1 MLAPSKSRKQG
12 WQAVNEHILKLIV
25 SVTWNFTR
33 TGEPKFML
41 YTLEGL
47 SNILA
52 AEYQTPLPDEKLLTA
67 ELERTRKAI
76 ENRLTS
82 PTDLFDE

>member
-1 MLAPSKSRKQG
+1 
-12 WQAVNEHILKLIV
+12 
-25 SVTWNFTR
+25 
-33 TGEPKFML
+33 ML